1 MAEVFKKTKQLRKDD
16 DTETTVTEES
26 LDQHLDILSNHSDME
41 AIEIQLDH
49 SAQSKQ

>member
-1 MAEVFKKTKQLRKDD
+1 MNTFKKTKPSFKKDD

-41 AIEIQLDH
+41 AIEIQLDDT
-49 SAQSKQ
+49 AQSKQ